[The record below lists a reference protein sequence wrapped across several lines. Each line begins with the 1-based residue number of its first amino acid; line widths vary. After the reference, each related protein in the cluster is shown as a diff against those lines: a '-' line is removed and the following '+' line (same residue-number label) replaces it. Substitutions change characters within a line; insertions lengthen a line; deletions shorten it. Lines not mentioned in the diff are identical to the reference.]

1 MEENMNNRPPEMR
14 GAPPPGAGNGAPPP
28 GMPGRPDPK
37 AMKKVGLLMSL
48 FMGITLSI
56 FLSLTGL
63 LQSGQSFTF
72 LDFLL
77 NFGISFVISMVI
89 GFIVPMKKVGES
101 AVRGAK
107 LRPGSWGAR
116 FLESLI
122 SDLIYTPVITVA
134 MVTIA
139 YFNVMSHIPEGVA
152 GPPYVPMLI
161 KSLLISLGVGYVLIF
176 IFMPLYLKLSMKL
189 CGIAPPPGAP
199 PRPRQ

>member
-1 MEENMNNRPPEMR
+1 MNNIPPENNGR
-14 GAPPPGAGNGAPPP
+14 PAAPA

-37 AMKKVGLLMSL
+37 AMFKIGMLMSL

-56 FLSLTGL
+56 CLSLTGL
-63 LQSGQSFTF
+63 LTSGQPFTA
-72 LDFLL
+72 LDVLI

-89 GFIVPMKKVGES
+89 GFIVPMKKVGDS
-101 AVRGAK
+101 AVRSAK

-122 SDLIYTPVITVA
+122 SDRIYTPLITVA

-189 CGIAPPPGAP
+189 CGIAPPPGSP
-199 PRPRQ
+199 PGTR